1 MKLDIF
7 NLKFENNRQGKEI
20 KELKEQV
27 IYYQMM
33 E

>member
-20 KELKEQV
+20 DELKEQV
-27 IYYQMM
+27 VYY
-33 E
+33 